1 MEQLLEVKNLVTTFK
16 TKHGTVKAVN
26 DVSFSLAPGEICA
39 IVGESGSGKSVT
51 SMSILRLIA
60 QNGTIAGGEI
70 LFEGKDLLKKT
81 EKQMRAIRG
90 KDISMIFQD
99 PMSCLNPVFTIGYQ
113 LEEVLKLHNKSMKKA
128 ERRARIVE
136 MLRLVGMSNPEER
149 LKQYPHELSG
159 GMRQRIMIAMSLLLN
174 PKLLIADEP
183 TTALDVTI
191 QAQIMDLII
200 DLSKRLN
207 TAVILITHD
216 LGVVAGAAQKVIV
229 MYAGEIVE
237 SAPVRELYYHPKHP
251 YTLGLLKALPRLDM
265 EQYSLQPIPGS
276 TPDLLLEHE
285 ECPFF
290 ERCEQAME
298 CCRKKPPFF
307 QIAENHIARCW
318 RYHPDFLAYQ
328 RQTEQEENSHA

>member
-1 MEQLLEVKNLVTTFK
+1 
-16 TKHGTVKAVN
+16 
-26 DVSFSLAPGEICA
+26 
-39 IVGESGSGKSVT
+39 
-51 SMSILRLIA
+51 MSILRLIA

-207 TAVILITHD
+207 TAVILITRD
-216 LGVVAGAAQKVIV
+216 LVLWSPVQRRKSSSCTPVKSSNPRRYANSTTIQASLHAGAFKGTAETRHGAIQFAADSGF
-229 MYAGEIVE
+229 YTRLAAGTRRM
-237 SAPVRELYYHPKHP
+237 S
-251 YTLGLLKALPRLDM
+251 LL
-265 EQYSLQPIPGS
+265 
-276 TPDLLLEHE
+276 
-285 ECPFF
+285 
-290 ERCEQAME
+290 
-298 CCRKKPPFF
+298 
-307 QIAENHIARCW
+307 
-318 RYHPDFLAYQ
+318 
-328 RQTEQEENSHA
+328 